1 MPHHDSE
8 PASARAD
15 LCRFLAACY
24 YEPDPAFAEERLF
37 ESMLEAASQ
46 LAPELADSAR
56 RLGEAYVAQDLAA
69 LRHDHQRLFEGAPQP
84 LANPHQCA
92 WLAGGPAAAEDAAL
106 SLMGLYD
113 EGGFETDEDESTG
126 GPDHVAVELE
136 FLSVVMARRHEAR
149 QAGLEE
155 IEAAWQQLADSFV
168 NRHLGTWIAPFT
180 AAVQTGAATAFYRE
194 LAQLT
199 RRFVEIEAGARPAR

>member
-1 MPHHDSE
+1 MPEHDRE

-15 LCRFLAACY
+15 LCRFLAACH

-37 ESMLEAASQ
+37 DSMLDAAAR

-56 RLGEAYVAQDLAA
+56 RLGAAFAGQDLAV
-69 LRHDHQRLFEGAPQP
+69 LQHDHHRLFHGAPQP

-92 WLAGGPAAAEDAAL
+92 WLAGGATAAEDVAL
-106 SLMGLYD
+106 SLMGMYD
-113 EGGFETDEDESTG
+113 EGGFEADEDESV

-155 IEAAWQQLADSFV
+155 IAAAWQQLADSFV
-168 NRHLGTWIAPFT
+168 NRHLGTWVGRFT
-180 AAVQTGAATAFYRE
+180 AAVQAGAATDFYRE

-199 RRFVEIEAGARPAR
+199 RRFVETQAAAPPAR